1 MYKLVVFMQSCTY
14 NDVKIIITYSIFKR
28 AYTMHRY
35 LYKEKEKNY
44 ERQNLWR
51 IAKSRAKLHAP
62 DRNPSGSRIAP
73 WPW

>member
-1 MYKLVVFMQSCTY
+1 M
-14 NDVKIIITYSIFKR
+14 KIIITYSIFKR

-35 LYKEKEKNY
+35 LYKEKEKK
-44 ERQNLWR
+44 ESMKKVLVLLVAAMLAVTR

>member
-1 MYKLVVFMQSCTY
+1 MSQKKVDAYKAEKA
-14 NDVKIIITYSIFKR
+14 NREKIMK
-28 AYTMHRY
+28 
-35 LYKEKEKNY
+35 KEKNY